1 MNKLWTEERVTH
13 HGRYFDMDDV
23 PGAGALA
30 PGQVPKVYIAANLD
44 QGIVRAARES
54 DGWLVSSRATL
65 PTIERQVGLYRKAAE
80 ENGKRGFISA
90 WREMF
95 VAETREEAVAIA
107 RPHVEWLYRDRASLG
122 HSQELPEADRIDVA
136 FDQVLEDRFIIGSPA
151 ECIEEIKKYQAL
163 GVDELVLRCQWPGMP
178 NEDSLRAVELFGKE
192 VLPAFR

>member
-1 MNKLWTEERVTH
+1 MA
-13 HGRYFDMDDV
+13 V
-23 PGAGALA
+23 P
-30 PGQVPKVYIAANLD
+30 
-44 QGIVRAARES
+44 
-54 DGWLVSSRATL
+54 
-65 PTIERQVGLYRKAAE
+65 
-80 ENGKRGFISA
+80 
-90 WREMF
+90 
-95 VAETREEAVAIA
+95 
-107 RPHVEWLYRDRASLG
+107 RPYRDRASLG